1 MALTNGETAVMI
13 SHGNVYTSLAQHTII
28 GLTDLAEHEFDVS
41 ETRFF

>member
-1 MALTNGETAVMI
+1 MI